1 MTNLGRTMIMLFNLI
16 EIYLG
21 VCCIFK
27 NISVETLDMY
37 PTKTNK

>member
-21 VCCIFK
+21 VYCIFK
-27 NISVETLDMY
+27 NISVDTLDM
-37 PTKTNK
+37 